1 MHKRL
6 RQSGY
11 RPGFSLGEML
21 VALVIGAMVLT
32 AILTVYGRMN
42 DAADAVLRKIDSPAL
57 AAEVFQCIEE
67 DLDGILGTEPG
78 VTIQIQNG
86 PDNKYARAQ
95 LVIRRTL
102 RDSRNQEQTFEE
114 ITWRAGYDYDSSSGL
129 VIYRGHE
136 GINSEDQ
143 LLDQKREAWEKNYPL
158 VPICRGV
165 TFFQIE
171 VPRGDEFLDRWSD
184 TAMPLGVKVT
194 ISFAKPFET
203 VRGTYDVNDMEKITR
218 TIAID
223 KTRKIRFIASATG
236 LEGADPN
243 APAGEQALDRTD
255 ERTRG
260 KAGERISPK
269 TGERT
274 TGKSTDRTAGRTTV
288 RPAPTTGERTTP
300 KTNERIPPTTSR
312 PSAPRTRRSP

>member
-1 MHKRL
+1 MECLMHKPL

-11 RPGFSLGEML
+11 PPGFSLGEML

-57 AAEVFQCIEE
+57 AAEVFQSIEE
-67 DLDGILGTEPG
+67 DLDRILGTEPG
-78 VTIQIQNG
+78 VTIQIKNG

-102 RDSRNQEQTFEE
+102 RDSKNQEQTFEE
-114 ITWRAGYDYDSSSGL
+114 ITWRAGYDYENSGGL

-143 LLDQKREAWEKNYPL
+143 LLDRKREDWEKNYPL

-171 VPRGDEFLDRWSD
+171 VPKGDGFVDQWSD
-184 TAMPLGVKVT
+184 TALPPGVKVT
-194 ISFAKPFET
+194 ISFAQPFET
-203 VRGTYDVNDMEKITR
+203 VGGTFDVDDPEKISR

-223 KTRKIRFIASATG
+223 KTRKIRFIASATAA
-236 LEGADPN
+236 EGAEPN
-243 APAGEQALDRTD
+243 APAGEQTSDNTGKTGDRTSQ
-255 ERTRG
+255 
-260 KAGERISPK
+260 KAS
-269 TGERT
+269 TRT
-274 TGKSTDRTAGRTTV
+274 TGKTTARPTPATSDQTT
-288 RPAPTTGERTTP
+288 R
-300 KTNERIPPTTSR
+300 KTNERMPSTTSR
-312 PSAPRTRRSP
+312 SSAPRTGRLP

>member
-1 MHKRL
+1 MQKRL

-11 RPGFSLGEML
+11 QPGFSLGEML
-21 VALVIGAMVLT
+21 VALIIGAMVLT
-32 AILTVYGRMN
+32 AVLTVYGRMN

-67 DLDGILGTEPG
+67 DLDRILGTEPG
-78 VTIQIQNG
+78 VTIQIKNG
-86 PDNKYARAQ
+86 SDNKYARAQ

-102 RDSRNQEQTFEE
+102 RDSKNQEQTFEE
-114 ITWRAGYDYDSSSGL
+114 VTWRAGYDYDNSAGL

-171 VPRGDEFLDRWSD
+171 VPKGDDFVDQWSD
-184 TAMPLGVKVT
+184 AALPPGVKVT
-194 ISFAKPFET
+194 ISFAQPFET
-203 VRGTYDVNDMEKITR
+203 VRGTYDVDDLEKITR

-223 KTRKIRFIASATG
+223 KTRKIRFVASATA

-243 APAGEQALDRTD
+243 APAGGQALDRTD
-255 ERTRG
+255 ERAPG
-260 KAGERISPK
+260 KAGERTS
-269 TGERT
+269 
-274 TGKSTDRTAGRTTV
+274 GKSTDRVTGKTTV
-288 RPAPTTGERTTP
+288 RPAPKTNEQTTR
-300 KTNERIPPTTSR
+300 KTNERMSPTTSR
-312 PSAPRTRRSP
+312 PSAPKTRRSP

>member
-1 MHKRL
+1 MESFMQKRL

-42 DAADAVLRKIDSPAL
+42 DASDAVLRKIDSPAL
-57 AAEVFQCIEE
+57 ADEVFQSIQE
-67 DLDGILGTEPG
+67 DLDRILGTEPG

-86 PDNKYARAQ
+86 SDNKYARAQ

-102 RDSRNQEQTFEE
+102 RDSKNQEQTFEE
-114 ITWRAGYDYDSSSGL
+114 ITWRAGYDYDSSFGL

-143 LLDQKREAWEKNYPL
+143 FLDQRREAWEKNYPL

-171 VPRGDEFLDRWSD
+171 VPRGEGFLDRWSD
-184 TAMPLGVKVT
+184 TALPPGVRVT
-194 ISFAKPFET
+194 ISFAQPFET
-203 VRGTYDVNDMEKITR
+203 VRGTYDVDDAEKITR

-223 KTRKIRFIASATG
+223 KTRRIRFIASATG
-236 LEGADPN
+236 LGGTDPN
-243 APAGEQALDRTD
+243 SPAGGQTP
-255 ERTRG
+255 
-260 KAGERISPK
+260 AGINDGTASRSL
-269 TGERT
+269 G
-274 TGKSTDRTAGRTTV
+274 STAGRTTT
-288 RPAPTTGERTTP
+288 RPAPETSGQTNRTTYERTP
-300 KTNERIPPTTSR
+300 STTSR
-312 PSAPRTRRSP
+312 PSPTRRPR